1 MARNKYETL
10 ESIEKKLSDLE
21 EKRKELNSKKLELAD
36 KDNTRLGKLV
46 RSTFRKYLPVQKS
59 EQALFL
65 KAVLK
70 TYENALKTGVAVD
83 WHELADVKS
92 KVSGSNGVVSHTDVH
107 SDIHKNDEIE
117 KQDVTVETETD
128 SELEKIAE

>member
-1 MARNKYETL
+1 MPRNKYETL
-10 ESIEKKLSDLE
+10 ESIEKQLSDLE

-46 RSTFRKYLPVQKS
+46 RNTFRKYLPVQKS

-92 KVSGSNGVVSHTDVH
+92 KVSDSDNVVSHTDVQ
-107 SDIHKNDEIE
+107 SDVHKNDQIE
-117 KQDVTVETETD
+117 KQMVAVETEID
-128 SELEKIAE
+128 NDLEKIAE